1 MPNLQAGV
9 RLASSSALPGQ
20 ATWDAEFAPLAT
32 PLRAL
37 DPLEAAFED
46 DLATWLARLYARRD
60 EQRLMGQLKRVY
72 GVGWLATA
80 VSILA
85 VPLFGVLA
93 VFAMFAAVLL
103 LVAMLVLAWNAA
115 IRSLEQSDRTH
126 PPGAPETTV
135 QNGHPMF
142 GPDERARL
150 VRLMNLSQAA
160 WRPATRMLLRAELR
174 EARSCG
180 RLANWRPL
188 YDLED
193 VVLTDAFAH
202 AAMSE

>member
-1 MPNLQAGV
+1 MPNLQAGA
-9 RLASSSALPGQ
+9 RLASLSSLPGQ
-20 ATWDAEFAPLAT
+20 ATGDAEFAQFPTLR
-32 PLRAL
+32 RAL

-46 DLATWLARLYARRD
+46 DLAMWLAQLYARRE
-60 EQRLMGQLKRVY
+60 EQRLMGQLERVY
-72 GVGWLATA
+72 GVGWLATT

-93 VFAMFAAVLL
+93 VFASVLL
-103 LVAMLVLAWNAA
+103 LVAMLVLAWKAA
-115 IRSLEQSDRTH
+115 IRSLEQSDRAH
-126 PPGAPETTV
+126 PVDAPETTA
-135 QNGHPMF
+135 QNGYPMF
-142 GPDERARL
+142 GPDERAQL

-193 VVLTDAFAH
+193 VVLTDAFAST
-202 AAMSE
+202 AMSE

>member
-1 MPNLQAGV
+1 MPNLQAGA
-9 RLASSSALPGQ
+9 RLASLSPLPGRK
-20 ATWDAEFAPLAT
+20 AGDAEFAQFPTLR
-32 PLRAL
+32 RAL

-46 DLATWLARLYARRD
+46 DLAMWLARLYARR
-60 EQRLMGQLKRVY
+60 EEHRPMGQLERVY
-72 GVGWLATA
+72 GVGWLATT

-93 VFAMFAAVLL
+93 VFAAVLL
-103 LVAMLVLAWNAA
+103 LVAMLVLAWKAA
-115 IRSLEQSDRTH
+115 IRSLEQSDGAH
-126 PPGAPETTV
+126 PVGAPETTA

-174 EARSCG
+174 DASSCG
-180 RLANWRPL
+180 RLVNWRPL

-193 VVLTDAFAH
+193 VVLTDAFAST
-202 AAMSE
+202 ATSK

>member
-1 MPNLQAGV
+1 MPNLQAGA
-9 RLASSSALPGQ
+9 RLASLSPLPGQ
-20 ATWDAEFAPLAT
+20 AAGDAEFAQFPTLR
-32 PLRAL
+32 RAL

-46 DLATWLARLYARRD
+46 DLATWLARLYARRE
-60 EQRLMGQLKRVY
+60 EQRPIGKLERVY
-72 GVGWLATA
+72 GVGWLATT

-93 VFAMFAAVLL
+93 VFAVLL
-103 LVAMLVLAWNAA
+103 LVAMLVLAWKAP
-115 IRSLEQSDRTH
+115 IRSLEQSERAH
-126 PPGAPETTV
+126 PVGAPETTA

-142 GPDERARL
+142 GPNERARL

-180 RLANWRPL
+180 RLANWRQL

-193 VVLTDAFAH
+193 VVLTDAFAST
-202 AAMSE
+202 AMSK

>member
-1 MPNLQAGV
+1 MPNLQAGP
-9 RLASSSALPGQ
+9 RLASLSPLLGQ
-20 ATWDAEFAPLAT
+20 AAGDAEFAQFPTLR
-32 PLRAL
+32 RAL

-46 DLATWLARLYARRD
+46 DLAMWLARLYARRE
-60 EQRLMGQLKRVY
+60 EQRLMGQLPRVY
-72 GVGWLATA
+72 GVWWLATA

-85 VPLFGVLA
+85 MPLVGVLA
-93 VFAMFAAVLL
+93 LFAAVLL
-103 LVAMLVLAWNAA
+103 LVAMLMFAWKAA
-115 IRSLEQSDRTH
+115 NRSLEQSDRAH
-126 PPGAPETTV
+126 PVGAPETTV

-150 VRLMNLSQAA
+150 VRLMNLSHAA

-193 VVLTDAFAH
+193 VVLADAFASTV
-202 AAMSE
+202 MSE

>member
-1 MPNLQAGV
+1 MPNLQAGA
-9 RLASSSALPGQ
+9 RLASLSPLPGRK
-20 ATWDAEFAPLAT
+20 AGDAEFAQLAT
-32 PLRAL
+32 PRRAL

-46 DLATWLARLYARRD
+46 DLAVWLARLYVRRE
-60 EQRLMGQLKRVY
+60 EQRLMGQLERVY
-72 GVGWLATA
+72 GVGWLATT

-85 VPLFGVLA
+85 VPLCGVLA
-93 VFAMFAAVLL
+93 VFAAVLL
-103 LVAMLVLAWNAA
+103 LVGMLMLAWNAA
-115 IRSLEQSDRTH
+115 IRSLEQSDRAH
-126 PPGAPETTV
+126 PRGASETTA

-180 RLANWRPL
+180 RLASWRPL

-193 VVLTDAFAH
+193 VVLTDAFAST
-202 AAMSE
+202 AMSE

>member
-1 MPNLQAGV
+1 MPNLQAGA
-9 RLASSSALPGQ
+9 RLASLSPLPGQ
-20 ATWDAEFAPLAT
+20 AAGDAEFAQFPT
-32 PLRAL
+32 FQRAL

-46 DLATWLARLYARRD
+46 DLAMWLARLYARR
-60 EQRLMGQLKRVY
+60 EEKRLMGQLERLY
-72 GVGWLATA
+72 GVGWLATT

-93 VFAMFAAVLL
+93 VFASVLL
-103 LVAMLVLAWNAA
+103 LVAMLVLAWKAA
-115 IRSLEQSDRTH
+115 IRSVEQSDRAH
-126 PPGAPETTV
+126 PVGAPETIA
-135 QNGHPMF
+135 QNDHPMF

-193 VVLTDAFAH
+193 VVLSDAFA
-202 AAMSE
+202 ATATGG

>member
-1 MPNLQAGV
+1 MPNLQTGA
-9 RLASSSALPGQ
+9 RLASSSPLPGR
-20 ATWDAEFAPLAT
+20 AAGDAEFAQFPTLQ
-32 PLRAL
+32 RAL

-46 DLATWLARLYARRD
+46 DLAMWLARLYARRE
-60 EQRLMGQLKRVY
+60 EQRLMGQLERVY

-93 VFAMFAAVLL
+93 VFGALLL
-103 LVAMLVLAWNAA
+103 LVAMLVLAWKAA
-115 IRSLEQSDRTH
+115 IHSLEQSDRTH
-126 PPGAPETTV
+126 PVGAPETTA

-150 VRLMNLSQAA
+150 VRLMNLSRAA

-202 AAMSE
+202 TAMGE